1 MLGTPRACENG
12 PAFAVGWLAG
22 LTIVGTIM
30 LVIASGNSTESSGE
44 PATWTSVLKLVF
56 GVLFLLLAVHSWRGR
71 PSGGQEGQMPK
82 WMQTVDTFSAG
93 KALGLGAILSGST
106 RRTSH

>member
-30 LVIASGNSTESSGE
+30 LVIASGNATESSGE

-56 GVLFLLLAVHSWRGR
+56 GVLFLLLAVHSWPAERRARGADAEVDA
-71 PSGGQEGQMPK
+71 GGRHLQRRQGA
-82 WMQTVDTFSAG
+82 WAGRFSR
-93 KALGLGAILSGST
+93 GST